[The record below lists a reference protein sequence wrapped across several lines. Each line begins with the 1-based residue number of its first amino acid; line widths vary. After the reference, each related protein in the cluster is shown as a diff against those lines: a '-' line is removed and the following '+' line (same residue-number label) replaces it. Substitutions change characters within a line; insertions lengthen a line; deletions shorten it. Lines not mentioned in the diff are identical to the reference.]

1 MFPTTIH
8 KQSLVFSRFLIG
20 AVLLV
25 NLQCALAFLIW
36 PGRYTSAF
44 ELAGAPGEAM
54 LRGVGV
60 LFVMWNVPYAVAFW
74 NPGRHRLALYEALAM
89 QAIGL
94 LGETAIYAGLPAVHV
109 VARASIARF
118 IAFDTFGLLALVAA
132 TWLNRNSFDKSP
144 IF

>member
-1 MFPTTIH
+1 MKLF
-8 KQSLVFSRFLIG
+8 LARLLIG
-20 AVLLV
+20 VVFLV

-44 ELAGAPGEAM
+44 ELTGALGEAM

-60 LFVMWNVPYAVAFW
+60 LFVMWNVPYAVGLW
-74 NPGRHRLALYEALAM
+74 NPTRHRLSLYEALAM

-94 LGETAIYAGLPAVHV
+94 LGEMAIYASLHAVHI

-118 IAFDTFGLLALVAA
+118 IAFDALGLLALVAA
-132 TWLNRNSFDKSP
+132 AWLSRKT
-144 IF
+144 